1 MKTLIIFYSLEGNT
15 KLIAQ
20 GIAGAI
26 NVDILELKPK
36 IEINPKGFM
45 KYFQGGKE
53 AMMKIKPEL
62 LPLEK
67 NPQDYDVLFIGSP
80 VWAWTYASPLN
91 TFFSQNV
98 LLNKKIALF
107 CCYKGGKGNIFS
119 NMKKSLSN
127 NQILGEI
134 DFRDPLKNNTD
145 IHIQKAVKWA
155 EDVVK
160 TL

>member
-15 KLIAQ
+15 KLMAKHM
-20 GIAGAI
+20 AEAI
-26 NVDILELKPK
+26 NADILELKPK

-45 KYFQGGKE
+45 KYFQGGKA
-53 AMMKIKPEL
+53 AMMKTKPEL

-80 VWAWTYASPLN
+80 AWAWTYAPALN
-91 TFFSQNV
+91 TFFSQCA
-98 LLNKKIALF
+98 LSNKKIALF
-107 CCYKGGKGNIFS
+107 CCYRGGKGNIFN
-119 NMKKSLSN
+119 NMKKNLGN

-134 DFRDPLKNNTD
+134 DFKDPLKNNTD
-145 IHIQKAVKWA
+145 VHIQKAIKWA
-155 EDVVK
+155 KDMIT